1 MKVSFCL
8 VFLYISVLCFSAD
21 KADSTRSKLK
31 AGVTFSLNSNGI
43 ASIPSFSLDKPAIT
57 VAPAFSKGRFS
68 YEPVLAYGLNFKPW
82 IIDNWIHYK
91 LIDRPGFQ
99 LRTGMDIS
107 MFFSEKELQDETIF
121 QGQRYY
127 TFELTGIFILNP
139 QSFVSVA
146 YWNDRGQDEGT
157 LKGHFFSLVGE
168 RSEIKTGDRVILS
181 ANLNL
186 FYIDYNG
193 NNDGLFISP
202 KISSSMK
209 NVPFSLFLQAI
220 QPILSNISPYPGFR
234 WNLGLAYSL

>member
-1 MKVSFCL
+1 
-8 VFLYISVLCFSAD
+8 
-21 KADSTRSKLK
+21 
-31 AGVTFSLNSNGI
+31 
-43 ASIPSFSLDKPAIT
+43 
-57 VAPAFSKGRFS
+57 
-68 YEPVLAYGLNFKPW
+68 
-82 IIDNWIHYK
+82 
-91 LIDRPGFQ
+91 
-99 LRTGMDIS
+99 MDIS
-107 MFFSEKELQDETIF
+107 MFFSEKELPDETIF

-168 RSEIKTGDRVILS
+168 RSEIKIGNRVLLS
-181 ANLNL
+181 GNLNL

-234 WNLGLAYSL
+234 WNLGLAYTL